1 MELSTGQQR
10 ALFVVV
16 VILLAGLGIYLIGP
30 AGHHGPSAAP
40 SASTSAA
47 AAATSAPPSAIQ
59 PASSPAPLSSGG
71 GVSAGGAS
79 ATGSVNIYN
88 WLPFTQ
94 QDLAQASQATLAF
107 AADYGTY
114 SYTETSA
121 AYADKMTNLVTAEFA
136 ATLKADYAAAGFA
149 AQRSAQK
156 QLSSSSG
163 GIASI
168 RSFGSGSIT
177 FVVNIAQ
184 KLTTTK
190 GSTTTSTTTTTQ
202 YAVTLV
208 SAAGGWQVNDIEY
221 ANAGNP

>member
-16 VILLAGLGIYLIGP
+16 VILLAGLGIYLVGP
-30 AGHHGPSAAP
+30 ARHHGSSAAP
-40 SASTSAA
+40 SATTSA
-47 AAATSAPPSAIQ
+47 AAATSAPPTVQ
-59 PASSPAPLSSGG
+59 PATSPAPVPPGG
-71 GVSAGGAS
+71 GAPAAGG
-79 ATGSVNIYN
+79 VNIYD

-114 SYTETSA
+114 SYTETPTV
-121 AYADKMTNLVTAEFA
+121 YADKMSSLVTAEFA

-156 QLSSSSG
+156 QVSSSSG

-168 RSFGSGSIT
+168 RSFGAGSIT

-190 GSTTTSTTTTTQ
+190 ESTETTTQ

-221 ANAGNP
+221 ANAGNS

>member
-1 MELSTGQQR
+1 L
-10 ALFVVV
+10 
-16 VILLAGLGIYLIGP
+16 
-30 AGHHGPSAAP
+30 
-40 SASTSAA
+40 
-47 AAATSAPPSAIQ
+47 
-59 PASSPAPLSSGG
+59 
-71 GVSAGGAS
+71 AGGAS
-79 ATGSVNIYN
+79 AAGSVNIYN

-94 QDLAQASQATLAF
+94 QDLTQASQATLAF

-114 SYTETSA
+114 SYTETPT

-163 GIASI
+163 GIAAI
-168 RSFGSGSIT
+168 RSFGPGSIT

-190 GSTTTSTTTTTQ
+190 GSTTTTTQ

-221 ANAGNP
+221 ANAGNS

>member
-30 AGHHGPSAAP
+30 AGHHGSSAAVGP
-40 SASTSAA
+40 SPSTSA
-47 AAATSAPPSAIQ
+47 AAATSAPPSAVQ
-59 PASSPAPLSSGG
+59 PVSSPAPTSS
-71 GVSAGGAS
+71 ANGAS
-79 ATGSVNIYN
+79 AAGSVNIYD

-94 QDLAQASQATLAF
+94 QDLAQASQTTLTF

-114 SYTETSA
+114 SYTETPTV
-121 AYADKMTNLVTAEFA
+121 YAGKMTSLVTVEFA
-136 ATLKADYAAAGFA
+136 ATLKADYAAAGLA

-156 QLSSSSG
+156 QVSSSSG

-190 GSTTTSTTTTTQ
+190 GSATTTTQ

-208 SAAGGWQVNDIEY
+208 SAAGGWQVNDIQL
-221 ANAGNP
+221 ATAGNS

>member
-30 AGHHGPSAAP
+30 ARHHGPSAAATP
-40 SASTSAA
+40 PASTSA
-47 AAATSAPPSAIQ
+47 AAATSAPPSAVQ
-59 PASSPAPLSSGG
+59 PVPSPTPTSSAN
-71 GVSAGGAS
+71 GAS
-79 ATGSVNIYN
+79 AAGSVNIYD

-114 SYTETSA
+114 SYTETPA
-121 AYADKMTNLVTAEFA
+121 VYAGKMANLVTAEFA
-136 ATLKADYAAAGFA
+136 TTLKADYAAAGFA

-156 QLSSSSG
+156 QVSSSSG

-168 RSFGSGSIT
+168 RSFGSGSIM

-190 GSTTTSTTTTTQ
+190 GSATTSTQ

-208 SAAGGWQVNDIEY
+208 SEAGGWQVNNLEL
-221 ANAGNP
+221 ANAGNS

>member
-16 VILLAGLGIYLIGP
+16 VILLAGLGIYLVGP
-30 AGHHGPSAAP
+30 ARHHGPSAP

-47 AAATSAPPSAIQ
+47 AEATSVPPSAVQ
-59 PASSPAPLSSGG
+59 PVSSPSPTS
-71 GVSAGGAS
+71 SAGGAS
-79 ATGSVNIYN
+79 AAGGANIYD

-94 QDLAQASQATLAF
+94 QDLTQASQATLAF
-107 AADYGTY
+107 ATDYGTY
-114 SYTETSA
+114 SYTETPA
-121 AYADKMTNLVTAEFA
+121 VYVGKMSNLVTAEFA
-136 ATLKADYAAAGFA
+136 TTMKANYAAGGFA

-156 QLSSSSG
+156 QVSASSG
-163 GIASI
+163 GIASL
-168 RSFGSGSIT
+168 RSFGPGSIT

-190 GSTTTSTTTTTQ
+190 GTTTTTTQ

-208 SAAGGWQVNDIEY
+208 SVAGGWQVNDIEY
-221 ANAGNP
+221 ANAGNS

>member
-16 VILLAGLGIYLIGP
+16 VILLAGLGIYLVGP
-30 AGHHGPSAAP
+30 ARHHGSSAASP
-40 SASTSAA
+40 ASTSA
-47 AAATSAPPSAIQ
+47 AAATSAPPTVQ
-59 PASSPAPLSSGG
+59 PATSPAPVPPGG
-71 GVSAGGAS
+71 GAPAAGG
-79 ATGSVNIYN
+79 VNIYD

-114 SYTETSA
+114 SYTETPTV
-121 AYADKMTNLVTAEFA
+121 YADKMSSLVTAEFA

-156 QLSSSSG
+156 QVSSSSG

-168 RSFGSGSIT
+168 RSFGAGSIT

-190 GSTTTSTTTTTQ
+190 ESTETTTQ

-221 ANAGNP
+221 ANAGNS

>member
-10 ALFVVV
+10 ALFVAV
-16 VILLAGLGIYLIGP
+16 VILLAGLGIYLVGP
-30 AGHHGPSAAP
+30 ARHHGPSATP

-47 AAATSAPPSAIQ
+47 AAATSAPSSTAQ
-59 PASSPAPLSSGG
+59 PTSSPAPVS
-71 GVSAGGAS
+71 SAGGAS
-79 ATGSVNIYN
+79 ATGNVNIYN

-94 QDLAQASQATLAF
+94 QDLTQASQATLAF

-114 SYTETSA
+114 SYTETPTV
-121 AYADKMTNLVTAEFA
+121 YAGKMANLVTAEFA

-168 RSFGSGSIT
+168 RSFAPGSIT

-190 GSTTTSTTTTTQ
+190 GSTTTTTQ

-221 ANAGNP
+221 ANAGNS